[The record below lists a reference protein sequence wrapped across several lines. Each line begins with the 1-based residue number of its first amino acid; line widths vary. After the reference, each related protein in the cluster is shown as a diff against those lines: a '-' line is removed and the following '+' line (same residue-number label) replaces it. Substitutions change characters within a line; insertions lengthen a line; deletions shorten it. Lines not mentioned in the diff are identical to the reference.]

1 MENALLIGLSRQ
13 IALYREL
20 EVVANN
26 IANINTT
33 AYKADTA
40 VFNEFLMPGASHGDF
55 LGADRRL
62 SYVHDRATW
71 RDYRPGPL
79 QQTNNPLDLAID
91 GDAFF
96 VVQTPRGERY
106 TRNGAL
112 QLNATGQLV
121 TAEGFQ
127 VLGDNGPITF
137 QINDSNISIA
147 NDGTIRV
154 REGVDTRS
162 DSQRGTLRL
171 VRFDQNSQL
180 RKDGSTLYS
189 APAGVLPQP
198 VQPLQPQTK
207 VRILQGSLEQSNVRG
222 VVEMSRMIELTRH
235 YNAIAGLLQQAGDMR
250 RAAIDKLAD
259 AAA

>member
-1 MENALLIGLSRQ
+1 MVRSGCGLGEPPARIVGIVPPGRADASPRGARPMENALLIGLSRQ
-13 IALYREL
+13 MALQREL

-112 QLNATGQLV
+112 QLNATG
-121 TAEGFQ
+121 
-127 VLGDNGPITF
+127 
-137 QINDSNISIA
+137 
-147 NDGTIRV
+147 
-154 REGVDTRS
+154 
-162 DSQRGTLRL
+162 
-171 VRFDQNSQL
+171 
-180 RKDGSTLYS
+180 
-189 APAGVLPQP
+189 
-198 VQPLQPQTK
+198 
-207 VRILQGSLEQSNVRG
+207 
-222 VVEMSRMIELTRH
+222 
-235 YNAIAGLLQQAGDMR
+235 
-250 RAAIDKLAD
+250 
-259 AAA
+259 